1 MNDADIFPWVGI
13 ENIIVK
19 NIEELRTGAWTLDV
33 VENNKTICK
42 ASNPGRGGCN
52 DYSANN
58 PSRLKELQKYFDGRV
73 GQGEG
78 LDLVLSCAEEG
89 DTLDVALETLEDFM
103 HNFINKGESL

>member
-42 ASNPGRGGCN
+42 ASNP
-52 DYSANN
+52 
-58 PSRLKELQKYFDGRV
+58 
-73 GQGEG
+73 
-78 LDLVLSCAEEG
+78 
-89 DTLDVALETLEDFM
+89 
-103 HNFINKGESL
+103 